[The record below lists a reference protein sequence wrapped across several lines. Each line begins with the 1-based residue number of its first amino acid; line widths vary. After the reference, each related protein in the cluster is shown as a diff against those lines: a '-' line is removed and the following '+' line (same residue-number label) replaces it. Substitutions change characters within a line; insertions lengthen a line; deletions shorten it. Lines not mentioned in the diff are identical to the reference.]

1 MNYDL
6 QTISPQWRW
15 LDQTRFG
22 PAFDALQS
30 FAYDDTFCTL
40 IGQKQA
46 VPLVRTWVHHD
57 TVVLGIQDT
66 RLPAVEAGC
75 SYLEEQGYR
84 VIVRNSGGLAVLLDS
99 GILNISLLLP
109 EIKGMT
115 IDAAYEQ
122 MYSTIKELLADY
134 ERPIQAYEIVGSYC
148 PGSYDLS
155 IDGKKFAGISQR
167 RIRGGIAVQIYLCVE
182 GSGSGRAA
190 LLRDFYHLA
199 VPETNPS
206 VDYPLIQPATMAS
219 LAELLDSGLTVAGLN
234 ERLLHLLQQKVDV
247 HPHLSSTEETALFST
262 NYERIASRNE
272 KRLTQKGMN

>member
-1 MNYDL
+1 MKHDL
-6 QTISPQWRW
+6 QTISSQWRW

-46 VPLVRTWVHHD
+46 VPLVRTWVHHN

-66 RLPAVEAGC
+66 RLPAVEAGS

-99 GILNISLLLP
+99 GILNISLLFP

-115 IDAAYEQ
+115 IDAAYEL
-122 MYSTIKELLADY
+122 MYGTIKALLADY
-134 ERPIQAYEIVGSYC
+134 DQPIQAYEIVGSYC

-167 RIRGGIAVQIYLCVE
+167 RLRNGIAVQIYLCVE

-190 LLRDFYHLA
+190 LLRDFYQAA
-199 VPETNPS
+199 VPES
-206 VDYPLIQPATMAS
+206 HSLSAYPLIKPETMAS
-219 LAELLDSGLTVAGLN
+219 LAELLDPDLTVAALN
-234 ERLLHLLQQKVDV
+234 ERLLYLLQQKVDV
-247 HPHLSSTEETALFST
+247 HPHLTSTEETALFST

-272 KRLTQKGMN
+272 KRLTQKG